1 MLQYRYREE
10 NDMTLER
17 LINCIHY
24 NSWIPPR
31 PEGISEVRWEG
42 MIKMAHKI
50 YQERLQEEA
59 KND

>member
-1 MLQYRYREE
+1 
-10 NDMTLER
+10 MTLER
-17 LINCIHY
+17 LLNCIHY

-50 YQERLQEEA
+50 YQEGLKDGTYSLEEEA
-59 KND
+59 K